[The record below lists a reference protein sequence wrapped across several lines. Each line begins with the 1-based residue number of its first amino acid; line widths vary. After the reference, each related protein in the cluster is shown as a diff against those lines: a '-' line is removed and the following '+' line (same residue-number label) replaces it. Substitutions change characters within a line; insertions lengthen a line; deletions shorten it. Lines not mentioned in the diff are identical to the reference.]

1 MPILLH
7 VNELE
12 PGMCLASN
20 IVNRFNIL
28 LARGRKLTEND
39 IKALRRKFPELTVQI
54 IDPVLDQAVEF
65 EDILKD
71 QKISQEVR
79 RNVASVVGRVS
90 KTLSSG
96 LALEADNISG
106 IQKVIEEMV
115 QYLQD
120 NPITMAIIEQS
131 HTWDEYLQEHCAN
144 VFYLS
149 LVIGNTIRNYIKQE
163 RERLSAAKTLPNGM
177 NITPLAT
184 AAIFHDIGMVGLE
197 KLYQKAEP
205 LSGEEIRQVKL
216 HPQTGAAMLPESIDP
231 MVKQIIRQHHENQ
244 DGSGYP
250 EGLPGDQINIF
261 ARIMRVADAYSA
273 AISTRPYQKAKSPHR
288 VLYEMFYG
296 DYRRFYD
303 PQVLKIFAS
312 VIQPFQVGSKL
323 TLKSG
328 KTAVVVRYNRLD
340 PFNPEVIVAFD
351 ELGDPLGRN
360 ELEGPFFLKDR
371 ADMQVA
377 FFGKE
382 DISYLNGV
390 AHDTLSIPGTMRE
403 IIRSCTDMF
412 ELAYP

>member
-28 LARGRKLTEND
+28 LAYGRKLNEND
-39 IKALRRKFPELTVQI
+39 IKALQRKFPDLTVQI

-65 EDILKD
+65 EDTLKD

-79 RNVASVVGRVS
+79 RNVASVVGKVS
-90 KTLSSG
+90 KNISSG
-96 LALEADNISG
+96 LALESDNISG

-131 HTWDEYLQEHCAN
+131 HSWDDYLQEHCAN

-149 LVIGNTIRNYIKQE
+149 LVVGNTIRNYIKQE
-163 RERLSAAKTLPNGM
+163 RERLSAAKIIQNGM

-184 AAIFHDIGMVGLE
+184 AAIFHDIGMVPLE
-197 KLYQKAEP
+197 KLYLKSEP
-205 LSGEEIRQVKL
+205 LSEEEIGQVKA
-216 HPQTGAAMLPESIDP
+216 HPLTGAAMLPDAIDP
-231 MVKQIIRQHHENQ
+231 MVKLIIRQHHENQ

-250 EGLPGDQINIF
+250 EGLRGDETNIF
-261 ARIMRVADAYSA
+261 ARIMRVADAYTA
-273 AISTRPYQKAKSPHR
+273 AIATKIYQKAKSPHL
-288 VLYEMFYG
+288 VLYEMVYG
-296 DYRRFYD
+296 NYRRFYD
-303 PQVLKIFAS
+303 PMVMKIFAS
-312 VIQPFQVGSKL
+312 VIQPFQVGTKL
-323 TLKSG
+323 KLKDG

-340 PFNPEVIVAFD
+340 PFNLEIVVAFD
-351 ELGDPLGRN
+351 ELGDPLGKD
-360 ELEGPFFLKDR
+360 ELAGPFFLKGR

-382 DISYLNGV
+382 DISYLNE
-390 AHDTLSIPGTMRE
+390 IPQEEMPVPGALRE
-403 IIRSCTDMF
+403 FIRSCTDMF